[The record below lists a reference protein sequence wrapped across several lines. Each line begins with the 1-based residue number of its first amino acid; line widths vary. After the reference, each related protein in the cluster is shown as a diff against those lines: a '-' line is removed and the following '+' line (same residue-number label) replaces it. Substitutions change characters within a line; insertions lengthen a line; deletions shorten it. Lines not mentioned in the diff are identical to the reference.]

1 MESWLNRKYYRAIQ
15 YHFMKDLGAPALIWI
30 QQRQRKRRQRK
41 PSPYLGP
48 PLRCAGRLKQIMTRH
63 YYLARFARGAKPVA
77 WVTSGA
83 PVEFLHVFDFFTF
96 YPENHGALCGSR
108 KMGPDLCIQAER
120 EGYSPDL
127 CSYAR
132 IDLGHLFS
140 SKTPVGKLPKPDLLF
155 CSNNICQTVLYWFKE
170 LSHYWHIP
178 LILLDT
184 PYNFQD
190 IHKKDIQYMCSQ
202 FQEMIPELEQFSG
215 REFSLSRF
223 REIIGIARETSLAWG
238 RVLETMKHS
247 PAPMTIFDAFVH
259 MAPIVTLRGL
269 PVSLNYYRILL
280 KELEE
285 RVEKGI
291 GAITNERRRLMWDNI
306 AIWFKLRDWSEL
318 FAERGCNFV
327 AATYTNAWA
336 ETIHYLDEGHPFE
349 SAAKAYGLVILN
361 NNLNH
366 RLRLMEKIVR
376 EYRIDGLVIHSDR
389 SCKPYSIGQYDLK
402 RVLTEDLGIKSVLIE
417 SDMTDSRV
425 YSENQAR
432 TNLDA
437 FFEALEN

>member
-1 MESWLNRKYYRAIQ
+1 
-15 YHFMKDLGAPALIWI
+15 MKDLVAPTLFWI
-30 QQRQRKRRQRK
+30 QRRQRIRRRGR

-48 PLRCAGRLKQIMTRH
+48 PLRCAGRLKEIMTRH

-83 PVEFLHVFDFFTF
+83 PVEFLHVFDFYTI

-140 SKTPVGKLPKPDLLF
+140 KKTPVGKLPKPDLLF

-170 LSHYWHIP
+170 LSYYLRIP
-178 LILLDT
+178 LILFDT
-184 PYNFQD
+184 PYNFND
-190 IHKKDIQYMCSQ
+190 IHEKDIQYMCSQ
-202 FQEMIPELEQFSG
+202 FHEMIPELERFSG
-215 REFSLSRF
+215 REFSPSRF
-223 REIIGIARETSLAWG
+223 HEIIGIARETSLAWA
-238 RVLETMKHS
+238 RILETMKHS

-269 PVSLNYYRILL
+269 PVALNYYRILL

-291 GAITNERRRLMWDNI
+291 GAIHNERRRLMWDNI

-318 FAERGCNFV
+318 FAQRGYNFV

-336 ETIHYLDEGHPFE
+336 EAANYLNEGHPFE
-349 SAAKAYGLVILN
+349 SMAKAYGLVILN

-376 EYRIDGLVIHSDR
+376 DYRIDGLVIHSDR

-402 RVLTEDLGIKSVLIE
+402 RRLTEGLGIKSVLIE
-417 SDMTDSRV
+417 ADMTDFRV

-432 TNLDA
+432 ANLDA
-437 FFEALEN
+437 FFEMLED